1 MAPTMDEIKQYE
13 KLFRGR
19 KVLFIMPSLS
29 TGGAERVMV
38 TIIKHLNKAIF
49 TPKLLVLNRGEN
61 DLDLAEIGCEVEVI
75 DLKLKRAR
83 FAPLALISAIKKEE
97 PHTVISTLGY
107 LNEIISIVLPFLPK
121 KMHFIARESSIPSLR
136 NNADSFSKLHHWIY
150 QRYMRRF
157 NTIVCQSEEMF
168 EDLKKVYGI
177 PKNQLVIID
186 NPLDQEYILR
196 KSKEECSELKV
207 EEHNILAVGS
217 LKEVKNYNLLIE
229 EATASNTNNMYWII
243 GEGDERENLEAL
255 ILANGLKR
263 RVVLLGHQTNPW
275 KFMANADEFWQK
287 SHWEGNSNAKKEW
300 EFLKKS
306 VTNNHLKT

>member
-1 MAPTMDEIKQYE
+1 
-13 KLFRGR
+13 
-19 KVLFIMPSLS
+19 
-29 TGGAERVMV
+29 
-38 TIIKHLNKAIF
+38 
-49 TPKLLVLNRGEN
+49 
-61 DLDLAEIGCEVEVI
+61 
-75 DLKLKRAR
+75 
-83 FAPLALISAIKKEE
+83 
-97 PHTVISTLGY
+97 
-107 LNEIISIVLPFLPK
+107 
-121 KMHFIARESSIPSLR
+121 
-136 NNADSFSKLHHWIY
+136 
-150 QRYMRRF
+150 MRRF